1 MRHCGSSATHWEKL
15 IIVLVVYQSDVAE
28 LPIDNSSTY
37 LIVSKITEG
46 SNMGNE
52 MILVAE
58 DDPASRLVLVHALEV
73 AGFRVAAAQDGR
85 EALHLL
91 NEHSGEVDAI
101 VTDCFMPE
109 IDGLKLAKL
118 VRERFPKKMP
128 IIMVTSLEYS
138 LAPELLCENGIDY
151 VVGKP
156 FSPKA
161 ICKLVRDIVDDRSA
175 QQTTR

>member
-1 MRHCGSSATHWEKL
+1 MA
-15 IIVLVVYQSDVAE
+15 
-28 LPIDNSSTY
+28 
-37 LIVSKITEG
+37 
-46 SNMGNE
+46 NE
-52 MILVAE
+52 MVLIAE

-73 AGFRVAAAQDGR
+73 AGFKVAAAQDGR
-85 EALHLL
+85 EALQLL

-118 VRERFPKKMP
+118 VRERYPRKMP
-128 IIMVTSLEYS
+128 IVMVTSLEYS

-161 ICKLVRDIVDDRSA
+161 ICKLVRDIVEDRSA
-175 QQTTR
+175 QRETAK